1 MADERHIAEGSHL
14 IVVADQQHE
23 QGGLSGIVYALGLD
37 NAQNQAAVF
46 FGVMLISWGLM
57 RLARW
62 GLDRNSVAKAPPP
75 PARVGHAVAK
85 ASSKAP
91 RGGNERFRSTSSRHG
106 APGRSFAP
114 AVAGRCAWRQLR
126 AGADGEATEWYC
138 TRCNS
143 GCETTDTRPPDVC
156 LRDG

>member
-1 MADERHIAEGSHL
+1 MADERHIAEGSRL

-23 QGGLSGIVYALGLD
+23 QGGLSGMIDALGLD
-37 NAQNQAAVF
+37 NAQNQATAF

-75 PARVGHAVAK
+75 PARVGHAVAN
-85 ASSKAP
+85 AVSKAP
-91 RGGNERFRSTSSRHG
+91 KSSNERIRTSSRHG

-114 AVAGRCAWRQLR
+114 AVAGRCAWKQLR
-126 AGADGEATEWYC
+126 PGAEGQAAEWYC

-143 GCETTDTRPPDVC
+143 GCEATDSLPPDVC